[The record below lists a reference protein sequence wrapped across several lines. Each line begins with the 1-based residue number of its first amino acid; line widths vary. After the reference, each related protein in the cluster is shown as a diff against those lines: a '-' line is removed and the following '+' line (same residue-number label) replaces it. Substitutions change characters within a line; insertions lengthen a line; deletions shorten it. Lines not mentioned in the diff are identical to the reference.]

1 MAYSYN
7 SEDTPVQTSQS
18 HPLRIAEVSAGPN
31 RGLIG
36 ITFAPGKKQKSAF
49 SGRWDRSLA
58 ADLDLIAA
66 WNAAAVV
73 TLVESHELESLQI
86 SAIGSEVRRRHMEW
100 HHLPIEDV
108 SVPDSTF
115 EATWDRDSSRLRS
128 LLEGGC
134 NVLIHCKGG
143 LGRAGMVAAR
153 LLVELGTAPA
163 KAIELVRAARSK
175 DAIETPQQEGWVCA
189 GISQVQMQPSPEAT
203 QDRARGALL
212 GLAAGDAVGTT
223 IEFTPK
229 PKYALLGDMV
239 GGGPFQLKVGQW
251 TDDTAMALA
260 LADSLAAFQNFNALD
275 LMTRFVDWSEN
286 GTYSCTGTCF
296 DIGNTTRAALNR
308 FERTKDPIAGA
319 TDSRAAGNGALMR
332 FAPVAIRYWADRPK
346 LREVAALQTR
356 ATHGAVEA
364 VEASLLF
371 AEILSDAIAGRSR
384 EEVLAPR
391 SGSFSPKVQA
401 IASGKSW
408 RGRRRVDIT
417 GSGYVVDCLNAAL
430 WAVSR
435 TTDFRSAVL
444 LAANLGDDA
453 DTTAAVA
460 GQLAGALYGSSGI
473 PKEWLAKLAWRTKIE
488 SVANQLFSN
497 TATHSED
504 EAI

>member
-1 MAYSYN
+1 MAYSQN
-7 SEDTPVQTSQS
+7 FKDKPVQTSQS

-31 RGLIG
+31 GGLIG

-49 SGRWDRSLA
+49 SGIWDRDLA
-58 ADLDLIAA
+58 ADLDVIVD

-86 SAIGSEVRRRHMEW
+86 SSIGSEVRRRHMEW

-108 SVPDSTF
+108 SVPDSAF
-115 EATWDRDSSRLRS
+115 EATWEHNSSRLRS
-128 LLEGGC
+128 LLEGGY

-143 LGRAGMVAAR
+143 LGRAGMLAAR
-153 LLVELGTAPA
+153 LLVELGTDAVT
-163 KAIELVRAARSK
+163 AIDLVRAARDK
-175 DAIETPQQEGWVCA
+175 KAIETTPQERWVHA
-189 GISQVQMQPSPEAT
+189 GSRRPLLQPNPKAA

-223 IEFTPK
+223 IEFKPK

-239 GGGPFQLKVGQW
+239 GGGPFELKVGQW

-260 LADSLAAFQNFNALD
+260 LADSLTAQDFKPVD
-275 LMTRFVDWSEN
+275 LMNRFVDWHEN

-296 DIGNTTRAALNR
+296 DIGNTTREALSR
-308 FERTKDPIAGA
+308 FARTGNPIAGA
-319 TDSRAAGNGALMR
+319 TDSRSAGNGALMR

-346 LREVAALQTR
+346 LQEVAALQTKT
-356 ATHGAVEA
+356 THGAVEA

-391 SGSFSPKVQA
+391 SGAFSPKIQA
-401 IASGKSW
+401 IASGESW
-408 RGRRRVDIT
+408 RGRPRGDIT

-435 TTDFRSAVL
+435 TTNFRSAVL
-444 LAANLGDDA
+444 LAANLGNDA

-473 PKEWLAKLAWRTKIE
+473 PKDWLAKLAWRKKIE
-488 SVANQLFSN
+488 SVADQLFSS
-497 TATHSED
+497 TATHSGD
-504 EAI
+504 AGI